1 MRYYATPRKGL
12 AVPAVNRVI
21 EAIFG
26 EHARGNVQMPPK
38 LYVTLPSGDFRTMPA
53 YIPNL
58 GIAGVK
64 IVNVH
69 PQNRDYHLPTV
80 MATTVILDVETGLPQ
95 AVINATALTDL
106 RTGGAGGVA
115 AKYLAPAKEIV
126 LGVIGAGRQADA
138 QIAAIAAELT
148 VREVRIWNRN
158 PANAERLAGKWASL
172 NAASVS
178 LEKACDSDVLV
189 TTTPSR
195 APLVK
200 DAWIHEGTHINAIG
214 ADAPGKQEID
224 PAILQRASVYVDDR
238 EQAVHSGEVNVPISN
253 GLYSV
258 NQIAG
263 TLGEVVIG
271 QKGRKS
277 TNEITLFDSTGL
289 AIQDLA
295 IAHLAMQSAEGI
307 ELPFP
312 VES

>member
-12 AVPAVNRVI
+12 AIPAVNQVI

-38 LYVTLPSGDFRTMPA
+38 LYVTLPTGDFRTMPA

-115 AKYLAPAKEIV
+115 AKYLSPAKEIV

-178 LEKACDSDVLV
+178 IEKACDCDVLV

-238 EQAVHSGEVNVPISN
+238 EQAVHSGEVNVPIKN
-253 GLYSV
+253 GLFSV
-258 NQIAG
+258 DQIAG

-312 VES
+312 VSS